1 MYIFN
6 DCNYITNYI
15 ELEALYINKNMILNE
30 GISVSEVRLI
40 TDDESKIISTRE
52 ALELA
57 IQEDLDLVMVSPAAV
72 PPVCKIMDYSKFLF
86 EKAKKEKEARKN
98 QKVVDLKEIRLS
110 ATIEEHDIEIKA
122 RNAKK
127 FLADGDKVKVS
138 IRFKGRQN
146 NYTDLGNKVFDNFL
160 LKLED
165 SGVVEKLP
173 KLEGKNMF
181 MVLSPKK

>member
-1 MYIFN
+1 M
-6 DCNYITNYI
+6 
-15 ELEALYINKNMILNE
+15 EALFINKDMILNE
-30 GISVSEVRLI
+30 GIRVKEVRLI
-40 TDDESKIISTRE
+40 SDDESKIISTRE

-57 IQEDLDLVMVSPAAV
+57 AQEDMDLVMISPSAV

-86 EKAKKEKEARKN
+86 EKAKKEKEAKKN
-98 QKVVDLKEIRLS
+98 QKIVDLKEIRLS
-110 ATIEEHDIEIKA
+110 ATIEEHDIDIKA

-146 NYTDLGNKVFDNFL
+146 NYIDSGNKVFESFL
-160 LKLED
+160 LKLDD
-165 SGVVEKLP
+165 SALMEKSP

-181 MVLSPKK
+181 MILAPKK